1 MQEVTAGETVFGPF
15 REMWGQ
21 VVDYLPSLAAGI
33 LLVVLGVAVCWVVKN
48 AVVRILLL
56 MRLDRPLRNLR
67 WGRPLAQ
74 ADVRHSLA
82 NAVGSVTAGLVF
94 LIFLENALLV
104 WQLDV
109 MGKLIG
115 SLVFYIPRL
124 ITGLL
129 VLLIG
134 SAIAVAVAGWIRT
147 GLAAEGFAR
156 ASLAARLCQ
165 WALMIIVVAFT
176 LEELGIAPNTVQAA
190 FKIGLGSLGLL
201 AALALG
207 LGSRDAVARLW
218 LSVLEKPPQD
228 PQPPAP
234 EKGA

>member
-15 REMWGQ
+15 REMWGR
-21 VVDYLPSLAAGI
+21 VLDYLPSLAAGI
-33 LLVVLGVAVCWVVKN
+33 LLVVLGLAVCWVVKK

-109 MGKLIG
+109 MGRLIG

-129 VLLIG
+129 VFLIG
-134 SAIAVAVAGWIRT
+134 TAIAIAVSGWIRA

-156 ASLAARLCQ
+156 ASLAGRLCQ
-165 WALMIIVVAFT
+165 WALMIVVAAFT
-176 LEELGIAPNTVQAA
+176 LEELGIAPHTVQAA

-201 AALALG
+201 TALALG
-207 LGSRDAVARLW
+207 LGSRDAVARFW
-218 LSVLEKPPQD
+218 QSIQEKPPQE
-228 PQPPAP
+228 Q
-234 EKGA
+234 